1 MKGNF
6 ARNSWKCP
14 QSKSLRNCLTKLFPI
29 YQNKYWTI
37 RWGDNCSVDPLSHR
51 NILKILTGFVLP
63 GGTPTQANGTTTG
76 APLPFDA
83 KLENELASAPKGLI
97 LIVKEPGESKLIA
110 GKVSNT

>member
-1 MKGNF
+1 MLGTSD
-6 ARNSWKCP
+6 AWSMSR
-14 QSKSLRNCLTKLFPI
+14 
-29 YQNKYWTI
+29 
-37 RWGDNCSVDPLSHR
+37 LSHR
-51 NILKILTGFVLP
+51 PSKPAYYIEDCWILTGFVLP
-63 GGTPTQANGTTTG
+63 GGTPTQANGTTTA